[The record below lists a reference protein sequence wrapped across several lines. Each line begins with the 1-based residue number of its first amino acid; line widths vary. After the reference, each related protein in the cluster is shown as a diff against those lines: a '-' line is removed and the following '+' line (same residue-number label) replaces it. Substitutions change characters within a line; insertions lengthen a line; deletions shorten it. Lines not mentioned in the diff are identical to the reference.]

1 MPKAFQS
8 LITACIL
15 WLRDERMGRE
25 LWLLIPAFATRF
37 LIPWPLTDG
46 LFLPPA
52 AQHKVPKA
60 TN

>member
-37 LIPWPLTDG
+37 LIPDG

-52 AQHKVPKA
+52 AQHKVPTA